1 MLAFGFISFQSLQ
14 KAWMKIGW
22 KEVKLRYSNKTEP
35 GKKREL
41 SMGFFCS
48 DSIDWT
54 STLEQNALGF
64 WEVSYPHVNWSCSL
78 LPLALATPGVH
89 NQVHELC
96 KQILLIYLLFTADL
110 ITTVV
115 IRLLHALE
123 FVCFPRS
130 FLDPST
136 CIIAL
141 WLFKTL
147 AKAS

>member
-64 WEVSYPHVNWSCSL
+64 WEVSYPMWTGVVPSCL
-78 LPLALATPGVH
+78 W
-89 NQVHELC
+89 
-96 KQILLIYLLFTADL
+96 YLQLQG
-110 ITTVV
+110 
-115 IRLLHALE
+115 
-123 FVCFPRS
+123 
-130 FLDPST
+130 
-136 CIIAL
+136 CIIR
-141 WLFKTL
+141 FMNS
-147 AKAS
+147 ASKFS